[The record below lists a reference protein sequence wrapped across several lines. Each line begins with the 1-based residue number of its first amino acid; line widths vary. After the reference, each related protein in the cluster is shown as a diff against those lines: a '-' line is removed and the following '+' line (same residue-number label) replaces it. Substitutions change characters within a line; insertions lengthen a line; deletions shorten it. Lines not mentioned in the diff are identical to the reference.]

1 MATKI
6 SYKVREYKP
15 PFIYVLFLKV
25 KQFFLLLPLFAFSAD
40 LDTEFS
46 GMARVLVLTNLVGS
60 SQIYTNLETG
70 GLLRSNFNP
79 TCPTMTKEAQEE
91 SILLL
96 AATLNRQLC
105 CQLIC

>member
-1 MATKI
+1 MEQLPRGSLTKLEETI
-6 SYKVREYKP
+6 FRYM
-15 PFIYVLFLKV
+15 L
-25 KQFFLLLPLFAFSAD
+25 LFACSAV
-40 LDTEFS
+40 LDTESS
-46 GMARVLVLTNLVGS
+46 GTARVLVWTNLVGS

-70 GLLRSNFNP
+70 GLLRSKFNP
-79 TCPTMTKEAQEE
+79 TFPKITKEAQKE